1 MNDPVKGELT
11 TDLQIHVKWTGLT
24 GTSSGNS
31 DILSYNLYWDN
42 GSGTTNLQLTDS
54 LVTSYTVLGVTGG

>member
-1 MNDPVKGELT
+1 MSVPTLSSRTKTSITIG
-11 TDLQIHVKWTGLT
+11 WTALT

-42 GSGTTNLQLTDS
+42 GSGTTTIQLTDS
-54 LVTSYTVLGVTGG
+54 LVTSWSVNGLVNG